1 MHRKLTKRGTRKSD
15 GFTLT
20 EVIVAIT
27 LLVLGV
33 IPVLKALTGSY
44 VASKRIDYKTNSL
57 FLAQEKIED
66 IRVMSINNYST
77 DFSENNTTL
86 GNSYLCDVS
95 DSSVGSDLRDIVVTV
110 GYDVNGDNSLDPDEE
125 LISLR
130 TMIARRV

>member
-1 MHRKLTKRGTRKSD
+1 MHRKLTKSGTRRSD

-27 LLVLGV
+27 LLVLGI

-44 VASKRIDYKTNSL
+44 IASKRIDYKTNSL
-57 FLAQEKIED
+57 FLAQEKLDD
-66 IRVMSINNYST
+66 IRVRSINSYST

-125 LISLR
+125 LISLK